1 MNAGSFETW
10 NRKTEKKELRK
21 RIKSHLSLKQ
31 NPRRC
36 NQNVSS
42 NEIPDGISRR
52 IYFPPIQ
59 DIKVKAMTFTCI
71 L

>member
-42 NEIPDGISRR
+42 NEREDGIS
-52 IYFPPIQ
+52 
-59 DIKVKAMTFTCI
+59 
-71 L
+71 